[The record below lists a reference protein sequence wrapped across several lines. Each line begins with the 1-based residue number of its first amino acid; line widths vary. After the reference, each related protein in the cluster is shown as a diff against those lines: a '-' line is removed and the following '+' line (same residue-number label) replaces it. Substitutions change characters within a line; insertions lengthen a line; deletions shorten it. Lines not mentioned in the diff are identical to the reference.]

1 MNGLKS
7 KSEGTLS
14 RQRSQLLEK
23 RQDAAEAELVAKNN
37 IEDEHGMRLDGI
49 PHAPNPR
56 AGEERI
62 RAIADHFYIERSTA
76 HTRKSRAVGRLA
88 KALFG

>member
-23 RQDAAEAELVAKNN
+23 RQDAAEAELV
-37 IEDEHGMRLDGI
+37 E
-49 PHAPNPR
+49 
-56 AGEERI
+56 
-62 RAIADHFYIERSTA
+62 
-76 HTRKSRAVGRLA
+76 
-88 KALFG
+88 